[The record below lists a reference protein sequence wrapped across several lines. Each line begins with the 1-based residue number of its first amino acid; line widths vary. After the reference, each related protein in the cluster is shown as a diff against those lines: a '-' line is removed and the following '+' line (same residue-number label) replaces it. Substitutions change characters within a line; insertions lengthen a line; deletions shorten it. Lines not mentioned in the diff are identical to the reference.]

1 MKKILII
8 AILVGILS
16 IPSMSFA
23 QRGTQSDE
31 CTCVGA
37 MLADLFLVRPLCLV
51 GSVASTGLCIAV
63 SVPAT
68 LMGAGEPVGQALF
81 VAPWRYTADRELGDF
96 DHYKDGTPVR
106 W

>member
-8 AILVGILS
+8 AILCCLLS
-16 IPSMSFA
+16 IPSISIA
-23 QRGTQSDE
+23 QQGNQPDQSPS
-31 CTCVGA
+31 VGA
-37 MLADLFLVRPLCLV
+37 KFADLLLLRPLFLV

-81 VAPWRYTADRELGDF
+81 VAPWRYTADRELGEF
-96 DHYKDGTPVR
+96 CNYKDGTEIK
-106 W
+106 